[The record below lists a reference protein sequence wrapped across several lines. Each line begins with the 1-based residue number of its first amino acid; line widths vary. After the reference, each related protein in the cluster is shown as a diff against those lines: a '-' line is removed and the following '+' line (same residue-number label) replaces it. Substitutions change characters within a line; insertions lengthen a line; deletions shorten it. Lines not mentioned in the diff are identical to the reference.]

1 MDEIIFLVE
10 ESPEGGYEAQAL
22 GEAIFT
28 EAETLPELKER
39 IRDAVRCHFDEA
51 RRPRIIR
58 AAWQARA
65 SLATR
70 AHGCSS
76 GGTPSGT
83 PIPSRPGK
91 RRSLRVGRSI
101 HTA

>member
-58 AAWQARA
+58 AARQARA
-65 SLATR
+65 SSPPARTGALQEA
-70 AHGCSS
+70 
-76 GGTPSGT
+76 
-83 PIPSRPGK
+83 RP
-91 RRSLRVGRSI
+91 REPRSP
-101 HTA
+101 TAPERGDL